1 MWEVRTVAEAHISG
15 KKLTQALREMKAISR
30 MDFVLFSKKGKL
42 LASTCPEPDMKMQ
55 EFVTQFGKSMAESQ
69 TIQDWIFLKIEI
81 NEKTEHILLVN
92 KNGSE
97 DSSYVIGRMA
107 ACQIRNL
114 YLSAQEPVNET
125 NFLRRMLHGDYSER
139 QIREENQ
146 EVRLKSGS
154 YLLYVIRLATEQ
166 DEIVMETLKNL
177 FVLYN
182 VDYLVDVEEDCVV
195 LIKNVQG
202 MEMKAEQ
209 YARCIID
216 NLQTEAMINAWVGY
230 SDPAESFLDFRSRY
244 QQACTALQIGTV
256 FYDEERVFYYRHLGL
271 GRIIQQ
277 LSPEL
282 CDLFLEE
289 VLGEHAEVELDEETL
304 ATINHLFDNN
314 LNISETAR
322 QLFIHRNTLVYRLER
337 IEKKLGLDIRTFEDA
352 MLFKIAMMVR
362 THRNAIAQE
371 AQSIVAK

>member
-1 MWEVRTVAEAHISG
+1 M
-15 KKLTQALREMKAISR
+15 REMKEISR

-166 DEIVMETLKNL
+166 DEIVM
-177 FVLYN
+177 
-182 VDYLVDVEEDCVV
+182 
-195 LIKNVQG
+195 
-202 MEMKAEQ
+202 
-209 YARCIID
+209 
-216 NLQTEAMINAWVGY
+216 
-230 SDPAESFLDFRSRY
+230 
-244 QQACTALQIGTV
+244 
-256 FYDEERVFYYRHLGL
+256 
-271 GRIIQQ
+271 
-277 LSPEL
+277 
-282 CDLFLEE
+282 
-289 VLGEHAEVELDEETL
+289 
-304 ATINHLFDNN
+304 
-314 LNISETAR
+314 
-322 QLFIHRNTLVYRLER
+322 
-337 IEKKLGLDIRTFEDA
+337 
-352 MLFKIAMMVR
+352 
-362 THRNAIAQE
+362 
-371 AQSIVAK
+371 

>member
-1 MWEVRTVAEAHISG
+1 MAEAHISG
-15 KKLTQALREMKAISR
+15 KKLTQALREMKEISR

-362 THRNAIAQE
+362 TRRNTIAQE
-371 AQSIVAK
+371 AINCRMKFDKR

>member
-1 MWEVRTVAEAHISG
+1 MAEAHISG
-15 KKLTQALREMKAISR
+15 KKLTQALREMKEISR

-195 LIKNVQG
+195 LIKNDQ
-202 MEMKAEQ
+202 
-209 YARCIID
+209 C
-216 NLQTEAMINAWVGY
+216 
-230 SDPAESFLDFRSRY
+230 
-244 QQACTALQIGTV
+244 
-256 FYDEERVFYYRHLGL
+256 LGGL
-271 GRIIQQ
+271 FGSGR
-277 LSPEL
+277 E
-282 CDLFLEE
+282 F
-289 VLGEHAEVELDEETL
+289 
-304 ATINHLFDNN
+304 F
-314 LNISETAR
+314 
-322 QLFIHRNTLVYRLER
+322 
-337 IEKKLGLDIRTFEDA
+337 GLP
-352 MLFKIAMMVR
+352 
-362 THRNAIAQE
+362 
-371 AQSIVAK
+371 